1 MVFIV
6 VQLISAFF
14 RLLILLFD
22 LTDCLAVA
30 IIVIVKD
37 QFRSC
42 LLVGNIC
49 LYYLLRIA
57 EYLHFTI
64 VVGILCCL
72 CLCILTLGLWLGRV
86 GLLFFVLAIFIFFC

>member
-1 MVFIV
+1 MVFIF
-6 VQLISAFF
+6 VQLISTFF
-14 RLLILLFD
+14 GFLILLFN